1 MTAQPTGQA
10 GFTTTHWSV
19 VLAAQADST
28 PKAQAA
34 LTQLCERYWY
44 PLYAYLRRS
53 GHSADEAQD
62 LTQAFF
68 ARILEKRSFRQ
79 ADSARGRFRSFL
91 LASLKNFVAN
101 ERGRE
106 RAQKRGGAIPPLSLE
121 FDTAEGRYRIEPPSD
136 ETPEKVFDRRWALTL
151 LEDVL
156 ARLRGEFVKAQK
168 EAVFDQLKGYLA
180 GPRTEVGYAAVGK
193 QLEMSEG
200 AVKVAVHRLRRRFR
214 DLLREEIAH
223 TVSSPGEVED
233 EIRHLW
239 TAVGR

>member
-28 PKAQAA
+28 PKARAA
-34 LTQLCERYWY
+34 LAQLCERYWY

-53 GHSADEAQD
+53 GHSADDAQD

-68 ARILEKRSFRQ
+68 ARILEKRTFRQ
-79 ADSARGRFRSFL
+79 ADPARGRFRSFL

-101 ERGRE
+101 ERGRA
-106 RAQKRGGAIPPLSLE
+106 RAQKRGGVTPPLSLE
-121 FDTAEGRYRIEPPSD
+121 FDTAEGRYRIEPPND

-151 LEDVL
+151 LEGVL
-156 ARLRGEFVKAQK
+156 ARLRGEFVKTQK
-168 EAVFDQLKGYLA
+168 ETVFDHLKVYLA
-180 GPRTEVGYAAVGK
+180 GQKADVGYAKVGE
-193 QLEMSEG
+193 QLEMTEG

-214 DLLREEIAH
+214 HLLREEISQ
-223 TVSSPGEVED
+223 TVSSPDQVED